1 MYKSYSELRGAYVFV
16 ILRITRNRMS
26 EQMIRCNLSTLMG
39 RDKLRISDVA
49 KSTGLNRST
58 ITALYNETAT
68 RVDLPAV
75 ESLCQLFHCQVGELF
90 EIVPAHIEVQP

>member
-1 MYKSYSELRGAYVFV
+1 
-16 ILRITRNRMS
+16 
-26 EQMIRCNLSTLMG
+26 MIRCNLSILMG

-75 ESLCQLFHCQVGELF
+75 ERLCKLFHCQVGELF
-90 EIVPAHIEVQP
+90 EIVPPNNEVQP

>member
-1 MYKSYSELRGAYVFV
+1 
-16 ILRITRNRMS
+16 
-26 EQMIRCNLSTLMG
+26 MIRCNLSTLMG

-75 ESLCQLFHCQVGELF
+75 ERLCQLFHCQVGELF
-90 EIVPAHIEVQP
+90 EIVPPNKEVQA